1 MSAGAGPVALA
12 PGSPRF
18 TADPWRARAQLRLVG
33 VLRGALLVLLAGNL
47 VRLPALTSGARE
59 APVSL
64 NDLAVLTAL
73 ACGAFAMLRARRLLL
88 DGVARWALLFACVGG
103 LSAVLAIPRFGLTPT
118 EVLFSLAY
126 LARWLL
132 YFCIYVVAIN
142 GLRRGDAVPL
152 AGAIEWVVMIFA
164 AFGIVQSI
172 FLPGFA
178 QLVYPDAAL
187 FVDWDPQ
194 GRRLVSTFLDP
205 NFAGAFIVMGFVLA
219 LARLSCGARGVAPRL
234 WLFVVALVFTASRSS
249 MLAAAAGAVTV
260 AIGVGVSRKVIRL
273 SLAFGVLALLA
284 SPALLSFASTYGK
297 LGIDASA
304 LQRVV
309 AWARAIQVIGDNPII
324 GVGFNTYGFVQRA
337 YGGVEASRAAFSYSL
352 DGGLLFIAVM
362 TGLVGVALYVGMLR
376 RMARSARR
384 VWRSPAALPAERALA
399 IGAVAATIALVVHSA
414 FVNSLLHPFLM
425 EPLWLLWAAV
435 AVLARGIVSARAAAP
450 STAPTAEPIS

>member
-1 MSAGAGPVALA
+1 MSAGAGPVALTPA
-12 PGSPRF
+12 SPRW
-18 TADPWRARAQLRLVG
+18 TADPWRARAQVRLVS
-33 VLRGALLVLLAGNL
+33 VLRFALLVLLAGNL

-88 DGVARWALLFACVGG
+88 DGVARWALLFACVGA
-103 LSAVLAIPRFGLTPT
+103 LSAVLAIPRFGLTPR

-142 GLRRGDAVPL
+142 GLRRADAVPL
-152 AGAIEWVVMIFA
+152 VGAIEWVVMVFA
-164 AFGIVQSI
+164 GFGILQSI

-205 NFAGAFIVMGFVLA
+205 NFAGAFIVVGFVLA

-234 WLFVVALVFTASRSS
+234 WLLVVALVFTASRSS
-249 MLAAAAGAVTV
+249 MLAAVAGAVTV

-273 SLAFGVLALLA
+273 SLAFGVLGLLA
-284 SPALLSFASTYGK
+284 SPVLLSFASTYGK

-309 AWARAIQVIGDNPII
+309 AWARALQVIGDHPII

-337 YGGVEASRAAFSYSL
+337 YGGAEASRAAFAYSL

-362 TGLVGVALYVGMLR
+362 TGMVGVVLYVGMLR
-376 RMARSARR
+376 RMAKAARR
-384 VWRSPAALPAERALA
+384 VYRSPVALPAERALA
-399 IGAVAATIALVVHSA
+399 IGAVAATVALVVHSA

-435 AVLARGIVSARAAAP
+435 AVLARSIGTAHPAP
-450 STAPTAEPIS
+450 EPTP

>member
-1 MSAGAGPVALA
+1 MSAGTGSLALA
-12 PGSPRF
+12 SGSMGR
-18 TADPWRARAQLRLVG
+18 TAGSWRAGARVRLVG
-33 VLRGALLVLLAGNL
+33 ILRGALLVLLAGNL

-73 ACGAFAMLRARRLLL
+73 ACGAFAMLRARRFVL
-88 DGVARWALLFACVGG
+88 DGVARWALLFACVGAA
-103 LSAVLAIPRFGLTPT
+103 SAVAAIPRFGLTPR

-132 YFCIYVVAIN
+132 YFGLYLVASN
-142 GLRRGDAVPL
+142 GLRRADAVPL
-152 AGAIEWVVMIFA
+152 AGAIEWVVLVFA

-178 QLVYPDAAL
+178 QLVYPDASL
-187 FVDWDPQ
+187 YVDWDPQ

-205 NFAGAFIVMGFVLA
+205 NFAGAFIVIGFLLA

-234 WLFVVALVFTASRSS
+234 WLLAVALVLTASRSS
-249 MLAAAAGAVTV
+249 MLAAVAGAITV
-260 AIGVGVSRKVIRL
+260 AVGVGVSRRMIRL
-273 SLAFGVLALLA
+273 SLGLGALALAA
-284 SPALLSFASTYGK
+284 SPALVSFAATYGK

-309 AWARAIQVIGDNPII
+309 AWARALRVIGDHPVI

-337 YGGVEASRAAFSYSL
+337 YGGGEASRAAFAYSL

-362 TGLVGVALYVGMLR
+362 TGLVGVALYVGMVR
-376 RMARSARR
+376 RMARAARR
-384 VWRSPAALPAERALA
+384 VYRAAAAQPAERAMA
-399 IGAVAATIALVVHSA
+399 IGAVAATVALIVHSA

-435 AVLARGIVSARAAAP
+435 GVLARGLGATRV
-450 STAPTAEPIS
+450 TAAEPAR